1 MIDSSLTTGLPGKS
15 QLVISFQA
23 NIHQVRVID
32 NMNLSY
38 GIDVFEE
45 YLSFSPEGGN
55 GNPLQC
61 PCLENSMVLGVWW
74 VTVDGVAKSQT
85 QLSD

>member
-1 MIDSSLTTGLPGKS
+1 MLPEGKGLYGAKEDETPRIAGFPGGSEVYNLPANAGDTGLNPGS
-15 QLVISFQA
+15 G
-23 NIHQVRVID
+23 R
-32 NMNLSY
+32 
-38 GIDVFEE
+38 
-45 YLSFSPEGGN
+45 SPEGGN

-74 VTVDGVAKSQT
+74 ATVDGVAKSQT